1 MHADIV
7 DQPAMRVA
15 AVKHRGP
22 YHRIGEAFSKLGEL
36 ALPAGLFSPAA
47 KMIGIYYD
55 DPETTPES
63 ELRSEAG
70 VTVPESAKIP
80 PGLVEVRIPA
90 GRMAR
95 ATHIGGYEGLSET
108 WARLTGEWVEQSG
121 QRIGDGVSYEIYLNT
136 PMDAP
141 KEKLRTELYIP
152 LQPVGFADRAP
163 AMAPEIIRGS
173 SRESRLGDSRD

>member
-1 MHADIV
+1 MHADIL

-15 AVKHRGP
+15 VVKHRGP
-22 YHRIGEAFSKLGEL
+22 YHRIGEAFSKLGEI
-36 ALPAGLFSPAA
+36 AGPAGLLGPNA

-55 DPETTPES
+55 DPDTTRAS

-70 VTVPESAKIP
+70 ITVPESAVIP
-80 PGLVEVRIPA
+80 QGLAEVRIPA

-95 ATHIGGYEGLSET
+95 TTHIGGYEGLNES
-108 WARLTGEWVEQSG
+108 WARLTGEWLEQSG
-121 QRIGDGVSYEIYLNT
+121 QRLGDGVSYEIYLNT
-136 PMDAP
+136 PMDTP

-152 LQPVGFADRAP
+152 LRVAEYADRARP
-163 AMAPEIIRGS
+163 VVPEVNRGS

>member
-15 AVKHRGP
+15 VVRHQGP
-22 YHRIGEAFSKLGEL
+22 YHRIGEAFSKLGEI
-36 ALPAGLFSPAA
+36 AEPAGLFGPNA

-55 DPETTPES
+55 DPDTTRAG

-70 VTVPESAKIP
+70 ITVSESAEIP
-80 PGLVEVRIPA
+80 EGLAEVRIPA

-95 ATHIGGYEGLSET
+95 ATHIGGYEGLNES
-108 WARLTGEWVEQSG
+108 WARLTGDWLEQSG
-121 QRIGDGVSYEIYLNT
+121 QRLGDGVSYEIYLNT
-136 PMDAP
+136 PMDTP

-152 LQPVGFADRAP
+152 LRIAEYADRAP
-163 AMAPEIIRGS
+163 ALAPEVDRGR
-173 SRESRLGDSRD
+173 SRESRFGDSRD